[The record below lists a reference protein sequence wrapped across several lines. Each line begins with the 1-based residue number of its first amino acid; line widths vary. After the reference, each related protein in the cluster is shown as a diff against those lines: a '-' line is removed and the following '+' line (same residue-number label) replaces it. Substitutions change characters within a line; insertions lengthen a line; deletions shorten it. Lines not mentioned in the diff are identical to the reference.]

1 MDETYGAAYAAM
13 YRGHWWFRARRRVL
27 LEALGTPPRH
37 AAHRRVL
44 DVGCGDGLFF
54 SDLAA
59 FGRVEGIEVEEALLD
74 PAGPHRSTIRI
85 TPLGQDPRDREPH
98 DLVVALDVME
108 HVEDDAAFAAGL
120 FAATAPGGRLLLTV
134 PAFEQLWD
142 RHDEV
147 NHHFR
152 RYTPASLRARLEGAG
167 FKLDVC
173 RCVFPSLYGPKRAVA
188 AHNRRRRAGQ
198 RAEVDQLRMPPGW
211 LNRLA
216 ESWLV
221 AEDRLQRRLQ
231 LNVGSSVLAEARRA
245 PSGTAE

>member
-1 MDETYGAAYAAM
+1 MDEHYGAAYAAV

-27 LEALGTPPRH
+27 LAALGPPPGD
-37 AAHRRVL
+37 AAGRRVL

-54 SDLAA
+54 DDLAA
-59 FGRVEGIEVEEALLD
+59 YGRVAGIEVEEALLD
-74 PAGPHRSTIRI
+74 PDGPHWAAIRT

-98 DLVVALDVME
+98 GLVVALDVME
-108 HVEDDAAFAAGL
+108 HVEDDSAFAAGL

-134 PAFEQLWD
+134 PAFAALWD

-167 FKLDVC
+167 FVLDAC
-173 RCVFPSLYGPKRAVA
+173 RCVFPSLYAPKRAVA
-188 AHNRRRRAGQ
+188 AINRRRRAAAS
-198 RAEVDQLRMPPGW
+198 AEIDQLAVPPAP

-216 ESWLV
+216 EAWLV
-221 AEDRLQRRLQ
+221 AEDRVQRRLR
-231 LNVGSSVLAEARRA
+231 LNLGSSVLADARRP
-245 PSGTAE
+245 PSGA